1 MQTFP
6 DETPAPTH
14 VVAVNDPPR
23 LLAARSTIA
32 EAALSA
38 LRIVSA
44 LLFMQHGVQKL
55 YGWLLPAERAFS
67 GAPEIL
73 SRMWLAGMLETFG
86 GLLLLVGLFTR
97 PVAFLL
103 SGQMAFAYFIAHA
116 GQGFWPIL
124 NGGELA
130 ALYSFVF
137 LALSA
142 LGGGRFSID
151 RVLVERRERA
161 IAATKVSGSAAG
173 HTYPNDRRKKR
184 RRSRSTVGPVP
195 DRP

>member
-6 DETPAPTH
+6 DEAPAHSH
-14 VVAVNDPPR
+14 VVAVTDPPR

-32 EAALSA
+32 ESALSA

-44 LLFMQHGVQKL
+44 FMLTQHGVQKL
-55 YGWLLPAERAFS
+55 FGWLLPAERAFT
-67 GAPEIL
+67 GAPDIFT
-73 SRMWLAGMLETFG
+73 RMWFAGMLETFG
-86 GLLLLVGLFTR
+86 GLLLLLGLFTR
-97 PVAFLL
+97 PVAFVL
-103 SGQMAFAYFIAHA
+103 SGQMAFAYFLVHA

-130 ALYSFVF
+130 ALYCFVF

-161 IAATKVSGSAAG
+161 IAARTVSGSPTSPA
-173 HTYPNDRRKKR
+173 YPNDRRKQR
-184 RRSRSTVGPVP
+184 RRNRPVNRAP